1 MAGRTGKI
9 AAVPLA
15 RDDLSAPAAK
25 APTVVQIRGL
35 VDWVGG
41 GRALTQTGRLR
52 RADALMLVEL
62 LDTGD
67 VLDPRFPIQSSAD
80 LYRVTLLVEWARA
93 CGLVRVVRGRMVA
106 VGKRA
111 GLLERPLDLVD
122 HLLAALP
129 RLVAELGHSVVAAD
143 AAHTVEALF
152 GDLVGHGGTLPLER
166 ACEVAWST
174 AMRRYWFPDATAL
187 QIDMQRRHGDGDVR
201 RILDAVA
208 GLGMLTIDADVIVL
222 TALGS
227 CSVRAWLGLGTP
239 ESGVLCVDV
248 TLRES
253 ADPLIWRRLRV
264 PADMRLDRFHL
275 VLGAAMGWQDSHLH
289 VFERGTERYGFADPE
304 LDIRDDR
311 EVTIGALLVEPGDRL
326 DYEYDFGDCW
336 EHDIVLHAIAGD
348 DDEAPCCI
356 DGAGRCPPEDVGGTP
371 GYEDLRR
378 VLAAPGD
385 DRHAELLAWLGL
397 EDADDFD
404 AAAFVVEHAND
415 AVGRALI
422 AHSV

>member
-1 MAGRTGKI
+1 MA
-9 AAVPLA
+9 AN
-15 RDDLSAPAAK
+15 

-129 RLVAELGHSVVAAD
+129 RLVGELGDSVVAAD

-152 GDLVGHGGTLPLER
+152 GDLVGHGGTLALER

-174 AMRRYWFPDATAL
+174 AMRATGFPT
-187 QIDMQRRHGDGDVR
+187 RRR
-201 RILDAVA
+201 CRS
-208 GLGMLTIDADVIVL
+208 T
-222 TALGS
+222 
-227 CSVRAWLGLGTP
+227 CSA
-239 ESGVLCVDV
+239 
-248 TLRES
+248 
-253 ADPLIWRRLRV
+253 
-264 PADMRLDRFHL
+264 
-275 VLGAAMGWQDSHLH
+275 GAA
-289 VFERGTERYGFADPE
+289 
-304 LDIRDDR
+304 
-311 EVTIGALLVEPGDRL
+311 
-326 DYEYDFGDCW
+326 
-336 EHDIVLHAIAGD
+336 IAT
-348 DDEAPCCI
+348 C
-356 DGAGRCPPEDVGGTP
+356 AGSSTP
-371 GYEDLRR
+371 SPASGC
-378 VLAAPGD
+378 
-385 DRHAELLAWLGL
+385 
-397 EDADDFD
+397 
-404 AAAFVVEHAND
+404 
-415 AVGRALI
+415 
-422 AHSV
+422 